1 MQLYIANKAYSSW
14 SQRPWLVLTHFGI
27 PFEEVQA
34 PLYTDTFKS
43 TIERVSPTGKVPALV
58 DGAITVWESI
68 AILEYLA
75 EKYPDKPIWPTDRA
89 ARAHAR
95 AIAAEMHGGF
105 QGLRGAYTC
114 NFRRV
119 YAWKERGGPQALAD
133 GRRIQTL
140 WKTARA
146 KFGAGGPF
154 LFGGFS
160 AADAMYAP
168 VVSRFHTYSWP
179 LEPECAAYVKAVR
192 ELPAYRQWQ
201 QAAEAE
207 PWVIDTYEYAE

>member
-34 PLYTDTFKS
+34 PLYTDAFRS
-43 TIERVSPTGKVPALV
+43 TVLPVSPTGKVPALV
-58 DGAITVWESI
+58 DGGITVWESI
-68 AILEYLA
+68 AIIEYLA
-75 EKYPDKPIWPTDRA
+75 EKYPDRGIWPADRA
-89 ARAHAR
+89 ARAQAR
-95 AIAAEMHGGF
+95 AIAAEMYGGF
-105 QGLRGAYTC
+105 QALRSAYTC

-133 GRRIQTL
+133 GKRIQDL
-140 WKTARA
+140 WRGARA

-154 LFGGFS
+154 LFGSFS

-179 LEPECAAYVKAVR
+179 LEPDVAAYAKAVR
-192 ELPAYRQWQ
+192 ELPAYRAW
-201 QAAEAE
+201 QAAANAE
-207 PWVIDTYEYAE
+207 PWVIDTYEYVE